1 MTNGKASLK
10 QQLMISWKLISILF
24 SNAKSAI
31 ATQRHRPSKFKSKNP
46 KHEYPEDNRS
56 GNTTPNCQM
65 RQRLSSHFLRI
76 FPSVFSSPRTI
87 TVTAEPTSC
96 TFYFPVACNLQIF
109 PVSRKYH
116 PCHANILANI
126 SAMSCHVNNTAEML
140 PAGVRCPN

>member
-24 SNAKSAI
+24 SNSESSI
-31 ATQRHRPSKFKSKNP
+31 AGRSSKFKSKR
-46 KHEYPEDNRS
+46 EYPKDNRS

-96 TFYFPVACNLQIF
+96 TYYFPVACNLQIF

-116 PCHANILANI
+116 QCYANILANI

>member
-10 QQLMISWKLISILF
+10 QQLMIGWKLISI
-24 SNAKSAI
+24 I
-31 ATQRHRPSKFKSKNP
+31 ATLNLPSLLVATDPANSNP
-46 KHEYPEDNRS
+46 KREYSEDNRS
-56 GNTTPNCQM
+56 SNTTLNCQM

-96 TFYFPVACNLQIF
+96 TFYFPVACDLQIF
-109 PVSRKYH
+109 LVSRKYH